1 LPKVTAF
8 HAVTDVSAQEACVA
22 HEQKHHRPVVFIASD
37 ALLST
42 WRERAT
48 AMEDVVEV
56 SDVAGIDLLEVITR
70 ERPQVVVLDENFA
83 CTDRG
88 TVLIGRLRTT
98 PEFQD
103 IDIRVLWSESIAHI
117 GEQGDTMPLAA
128 IATSIRPSF
137 PQVRRSSRRRTSA
150 IRGWVDGHPITLID
164 LSAGGAQ
171 VLSRV
176 CLRPDQRVQVVLADD
191 ILIEAR
197 VVWVTLELTPA
208 PHHRAGLEFVAC
220 DAEALEKLIAHA

>member
-1 LPKVTAF
+1 M
-8 HAVTDVSAQEACVA
+8 D
-22 HEQKHHRPVVFIASD
+22 
-37 ALLST
+37 
-42 WRERAT
+42 
-48 AMEDVVEV
+48 DVVEV

-70 ERPQVVVLDENFA
+70 ERPQVVVLDEDFA
-83 CTDRG
+83 CTERG

-98 PEFQD
+98 PEFQE
-103 IDIRVLWSESIAHI
+103 IDIRVLWSESVTQI
-117 GEQGDTMPLAA
+117 GDQTATMSLAA

-150 IRGWVDGHPITLID
+150 IGASVDGRPVTLID

-176 CLRPDQRVQVVLADD
+176 CLQPGQRVHVVLADD
-191 ILIEAR
+191 IPIEAR

-208 PHHRAGLEFVAC
+208 PCHRAGLEFVAC
-220 DAEALEKLIAHA
+220 DSAVLEKLMAHS